1 MSFRF
6 PAFRTLSLAVALG
19 LPVAAAAQ
27 SDTRPADG
35 STTDLDEVIVT
46 GTRTE
51 VSVRDSLVPAQVI
64 GRAEIERSQARSL
77 AELLRGRAG
86 VGFSNQGGLGK
97 ITTLNL
103 RGTESDHVLV
113 LIDGVRIGSAT
124 AGLPALQDLPIDQI
138 ERVEIVRGPRSSL
151 YGSEAIG
158 GVIQIFTRRGGKGL
172 SRHLRVGGGSNNL
185 REASG
190 GFSYG
195 GERGWIGA
203 DAAYQK
209 TDGINACRGRGPDPS
224 IPFDFGA
231 GCFTDEADRDGYRN
245 VSLNVRGGLRFG
257 EAWTL
262 EGNFLNADG
271 ENEYD
276 GSFVNRSETLQQV
289 IGGKL
294 RYAPS
299 EKLNVVLSVG
309 RNKDHSDDYL
319 DEVSMGFFQTRRD
332 MASLQA
338 DFGLAEGQLLTA
350 GLDWQDDV
358 VKSDTEFTGTSRDNK
373 AGFVEY
379 QGTFGAH
386 QLQASVRQD
395 DNEQFGDHATGSL
408 GYGLS
413 LGKGLKLTASY
424 ATGFKA
430 PTINDLYYPFFG
442 NPDLEPES
450 SKSLNVGIAQYA
462 DSWNWTFNVF
472 ENRVDDLVSY
482 DSSIFLPNNIDK
494 ARIRGAEFTFDTQIA
509 SFDISTQL
517 SHVDPRNRTRA
528 TPTGSDNFNYDNLL
542 ARRARNSGRIDVDR
556 RFGDFRIGTT
566 FTGASHRYDD
576 AANQVRLAGYGT
588 VDLRVEYAI
597 NHEWTLQARANN
609 VFDREYET
617 VAWYNQRGREY
628 GLSLRYQAQD

>member
-27 SDTRPADG
+27 SDTRTADG

-195 GERGWIGA
+195 GERAWIGA

-209 TDGINACRGRGPDPS
+209 TDGINACRGSGTL
-224 IPFDFGA
+224 FA
-231 GCFTDEADRDGYRN
+231 GCFTDEPDRDGYRN

-319 DEVSMGFFQTRRD
+319 DEVFMGFFQTRRD

-386 QLQASVRQD
+386 QLQASLRQD

-413 LGKGLKLTASY
+413 LGKGVKLTASY

-509 SFDISTQL
+509 GFDISTQL
-517 SHVDPRNRTRA
+517 SHVDPRNRTRT
-528 TPTGSDNFNYDNLL
+528 TPTGTDNLNYDNLL

-576 AANQVRLAGYGT
+576 AANLVRLAGYGT

-597 NHEWTLQARANN
+597 NPEWTLQARANN

>member
-27 SDTRPADG
+27 SDNRAADG

-158 GVIQIFTRRGGKGL
+158 GVIQIFTLRGGKGL

-195 GERGWIGA
+195 GERAWIGA

-209 TDGINACRGRGPDPS
+209 TDGINACRGSGTL
-224 IPFDFGA
+224 FA
-231 GCFTDEADRDGYRN
+231 GCFTDEPDRDGYRN

-319 DEVSMGFFQTRRD
+319 DEVFMGFFQTRRD

-386 QLQASVRQD
+386 QLQASLRQD

-413 LGKGLKLTASY
+413 LGKGVKLTASY

-509 SFDISTQL
+509 GFDISTQL
-517 SHVDPRNRTRA
+517 SHVDPRNRTRT

-597 NHEWTLQARANN
+597 NPEWTLQARANN

>member
-6 PAFRTLSLAVALG
+6 PAFRTLSLAVALA
-19 LPVAAAAQ
+19 LPAVAAAQ
-27 SDTRPADG
+27 GGGSADDDA
-35 STTDLDEVIVT
+35 TDLDEVIVT

-77 AELLRGRAG
+77 SELLRGRAG
-86 VGFSNQGGLGK
+86 IGFSNQGGLGK

-113 LIDGVRIGSAT
+113 LIDGVRVGSAT
-124 AGLPALQDLPIDQI
+124 AGLPAVQDLPIDQI

-172 SRHLRVGGGSNNL
+172 SRNFRVGGGSNNL
-185 REASG
+185 REASA

-195 GERGWIGA
+195 GERAWLGA

-209 TDGINACRGRGPDPS
+209 TDGINGCRGTAGDPAN
-224 IPFDFGA
+224 PFGA
-231 GCFTDEADRDGYRN
+231 GCFTDEPDRDGYRN

-257 EAWTL
+257 NAWTL

-299 EKLNVVLSVG
+299 DRLNVVLSAG

-319 DEVSMGFFQTRRD
+319 DDAFQGRFQTRRD
-332 MASLQA
+332 LASLQA

-358 VKSDTEFTGTSRDNK
+358 VESDTAFAVSSRDNK
-373 AGFVEY
+373 AGFIEY

-386 QLQASVRQD
+386 QLQASLRQD

-442 NPDLEPES
+442 NPDLKPES
-450 SKSLNVGIAQYA
+450 SKSLNLGVAQYA
-462 DSWNWTFNVF
+462 DNWNWTFNVF

-509 SFDISTQL
+509 GFDISTQL
-517 SHVDPRNRTRA
+517 SHVDPRNRTRT
-528 TPTGSDNFNYDNLL
+528 TPTGTDNLNYDNLL
-542 ARRARNSGRIDVDR
+542 ARRARNSGRIDIDR

-566 FTGASHRYDD
+566 LVGASHRYDD
-576 AANQVRLAGYGT
+576 AANQTRLAGYGT
-588 VDLRVEYAI
+588 LDLRVEYAI
-597 NHEWTLQARANN
+597 TDEWTLQARANN

-628 GLSLRYQAQD
+628 GFSLRYQAQD

>member
-1 MSFRF
+1 MPFRF

-19 LPVAAAAQ
+19 LPAVAAAQ
-27 SDTRPADG
+27 SGD

-51 VSVRDSLVPAQVI
+51 VSVKDSLVPAQVI

-77 AELLRGRAG
+77 SELLRGRAG
-86 VGFSNQGGLGK
+86 IGFSNQGGLGK

-113 LIDGVRIGSAT
+113 LIDGVRVGSAT

-172 SRHLRVGGGSNNL
+172 SRSFRVGGGSNNL

-195 GERGWIGA
+195 GERAWLGA
-203 DAAYQK
+203 NAAYQK
-209 TDGINACRGRGPDPS
+209 TDGINACRGSGTL
-224 IPFDFGA
+224 FK
-231 GCFTDEADRDGYRN
+231 GCFTDEPDRDGYRN
-245 VSLNVRGGLRFG
+245 VSLNVRGGVRFD

-262 EGNFLNADG
+262 EGSFLNADG

-299 EKLNVVLSVG
+299 DKLNVVLSVG

-319 DEVSMGFFQTRRD
+319 DELFMGVFQTRRD

-379 QGTFGAH
+379 QGTFGKH
-386 QLQASVRQD
+386 QLQASLRQD

-424 ATGFKA
+424 GTGFKA

-442 NPDLEPES
+442 NPDLKPES
-450 SKSLNVGIAQYA
+450 SKSLNVGVAQYA

-509 SFDISTQL
+509 GFEISAQL
-517 SHVDPRNRTRA
+517 SHVDPRNRTRT
-528 TPTGSDNFNYDNLL
+528 TPTGTDNLNYDNLL
-542 ARRARNSGRIDVDR
+542 ARRARNSGRIDIDR

-566 FTGASHRYDD
+566 FAGASHRYDD
-576 AANQVRLAGYGT
+576 AANQMRLAGYGT
-588 VDLRVEYAI
+588 LDLRVEYAI
-597 NHEWTLQARANN
+597 NDEWTLQARANN

-617 VAWYNQRGREY
+617 VAWYYQRGREY

>member
-1 MSFRF
+1 MPFRL
-6 PAFRTLSLAVALG
+6 PAFRTLSLAIALG
-19 LPVAAAAQ
+19 LPAVAAAQ
-27 SDTRPADG
+27 SSD
-35 STTDLDEVIVT
+35 STTELDEVIVT

-51 VSVRDSLVPAQVI
+51 VSVQDSLVPAQVI

-86 VGFSNQGGLGK
+86 IGFSNQGGLGK

-124 AGLPALQDLPIDQI
+124 AGLPALQDLPIEQI
-138 ERVEIVRGPRSSL
+138 DRVEIVRGPRSSL

-172 SRHLRVGGGSNNL
+172 SRHFRVGGGSNNL
-185 REASG
+185 RETSG

-195 GERGWIGA
+195 GERGWLGA

-209 TDGINACRGRGPDPS
+209 TDGINACRGTAGDPAN
-224 IPFDFGA
+224 PFGA
-231 GCFTDEADRDGYRN
+231 GCFTDEPDRDGYRN
-245 VSLNVRGGLRFG
+245 VSLNMRGGLRFG
-257 EAWTL
+257 NAWTL

-271 ENEYD
+271 KNEFD
-276 GSFVNRSETLQQV
+276 GSFTNRSETLQQV
-289 IGGKL
+289 IGGKV

-299 EKLNVVLSVG
+299 DTLNVVLSVG
-309 RNKDHSDDYL
+309 RNKDQSDDYL
-319 DEVSMGFFQTRRD
+319 DEMFMGFFQTRRD
-332 MASLQA
+332 LASLQT

-358 VKSDTEFTGTSRDNK
+358 VKSDTEFAGTSRDNK

-379 QGTFGAH
+379 QGTFGRH
-386 QLQASVRQD
+386 QLQASLRQD

-430 PTINDLYYPFFG
+430 PTFNDLYYPFFS
-442 NPDLEPES
+442 NPDLKPES
-450 SKSLNVGIAQYA
+450 SKSLNLGVAQYA
-462 DSWNWTFNVF
+462 DNWNWTFNVF

-509 SFDISTQL
+509 GFDISTQL
-517 SHVDPRNRTRA
+517 SHVDPRNHTRT
-528 TPTGSDNFNYDNLL
+528 TPTGDANANYDNLL

-556 RFGDFRIGTT
+556 RLGDFRIGTT
-566 FTGASHRYDD
+566 IAGASHRYDD
-576 AANQVRLAGYGT
+576 AANRVRLAGYGT
-588 VDLRVEYAI
+588 LDLRVEYAI
-597 NHEWTLQARANN
+597 NDAWTLQARANN

-617 VAWYNQRGREY
+617 VAWYNQPGREY
-628 GLSLRYQAQD
+628 GLSVRYQAQD

>member
-27 SDTRPADG
+27 SDTRTADG

-195 GERGWIGA
+195 GERAWIGA

-209 TDGINACRGRGPDPS
+209 TDGINACRGSGTL
-224 IPFDFGA
+224 FA
-231 GCFTDEADRDGYRN
+231 GCFTDEPDRDGYRN

-294 RYAPS
+294 RYVPS

-319 DEVSMGFFQTRRD
+319 DEVFMGFFQTRRD

-386 QLQASVRQD
+386 QLQASLRQD

-413 LGKGLKLTASY
+413 LGKGVKLTASY

-509 SFDISTQL
+509 GFDVSTQL
-517 SHVDPRNRTRA
+517 SHVDPRNRTRT
-528 TPTGSDNFNYDNLL
+528 TPTGTDNLNYDNLL

-597 NHEWTLQARANN
+597 NPEWTLQARANN

>member
-6 PAFRTLSLAVALG
+6 PAFRTLSLAIALG
-19 LPVAAAAQ
+19 LPVVAAAQ
-27 SDTRPADG
+27 SGG
-35 STTDLDEVIVT
+35 SITDDNATDLDEVIVT

-77 AELLRGRAG
+77 SELLRGRAG

-172 SRHLRVGGGSNNL
+172 SRNFRVGGGSNNL

-195 GERGWIGA
+195 GERAWLGA
-203 DAAYQK
+203 SAAYQK
-209 TDGINACRGRGPDPS
+209 TDGINACRGTAGDSANP
-224 IPFDFGA
+224 FGA
-231 GCFTDEADRDGYRN
+231 GCFTDEPDRDGYRN

-257 EAWTL
+257 NAWTL

-299 EKLNVVLSVG
+299 DKLNVVLSVG

-319 DEVSMGFFQTRRD
+319 DELFMGVFQTRRD

-379 QGTFGAH
+379 QGTFGKH
-386 QLQASVRQD
+386 QLQASLRQD
-395 DNEQFGDHATGSL
+395 DNEQFGDHATGSV

-442 NPDLEPES
+442 NPDLKPES
-450 SKSLNVGIAQYA
+450 SKSLNVGVAQYA

-509 SFDISTQL
+509 GFDISTQL
-517 SHVDPRNRTRA
+517 SHADPRNRTRT
-528 TPTGSDNFNYDNLL
+528 TPTGADNLNYDNLL
-542 ARRARNSGRIDVDR
+542 ARRARNSGRIDIDR

-566 FTGASHRYDD
+566 LVGASHRYDD

-588 VDLRVEYAI
+588 LDLRVEYAI
-597 NHEWTLQARANN
+597 NDEWTLQARANN